1 MSTPMPEQPSRN
13 TISPTRSPE
22 ERTGLLRTLYQNAIL
37 TWQLFWDNRVGF
49 WPKLIPV
56 LALIYLIS
64 PADLIPAFLL
74 GPLAP
79 LGAVDD
85 LGFIV
90 LALNLFVKAS
100 PPDVVAEYLRSLSR
114 QKAPDGWA
122 DQYDWQEDDDVVEG
136 QAEIID
142 GPR

>member
-1 MSTPMPEQPSRN
+1 MSDQMPESRSRS
-13 TISPTRSPE
+13 TLSPTRSPE
-22 ERTGLLRTLYQNAIL
+22 EKVGLLRTLYQNAIL
-37 TWQLFWDNRVGF
+37 TWQLFWDGRVGF

-64 PADLIPAFLL
+64 PIDLIPAALL

-79 LGAVDD
+79 LGAIDD

-90 LALNLFVKAS
+90 LALNLFVKAA
-100 PPDVVAEYLRSLSR
+100 PPDVVREYLRSFSR
-114 QKAPDGWA
+114 QDVPDDWA
-122 DQYDWQEDDDVVEG
+122 DRPDWQDDDNVIDG

-142 GPR
+142 D